1 MVLHKYVCIQ
11 TTLCLLLLCTS
22 KLCVHVCMSVAMTTI
37 VAMAKNGSIYIH
49 YHMHAKYA
57 MCL

>member
-1 MVLHKYVCIQ
+1 MYAYKLRCVCSYYVQVSC
-11 TTLCLLLLCTS
+11 
-22 KLCVHVCMSVAMTTI
+22 VCMSVAMTAI